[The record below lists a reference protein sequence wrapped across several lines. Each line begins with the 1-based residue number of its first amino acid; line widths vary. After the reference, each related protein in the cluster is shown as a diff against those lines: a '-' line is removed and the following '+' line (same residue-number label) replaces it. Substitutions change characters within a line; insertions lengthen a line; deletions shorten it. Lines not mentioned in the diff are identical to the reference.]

1 MRKNKIITIDGPSG
15 AGKSTIA
22 KLLASTE
29 GYTYIDSGAIYRG
42 IAYAYKVK
50 KDGGPLEEF
59 LRDLPLSFDFGQLTR
74 VSEIISGMGANVVS
88 VQYDLADPNM
98 TVTSCFLKLGLETR
112 DHTQIEQIKAK
123 LTEEGFKLVS
133 ERA

>member
-1 MRKNKIITIDGPSG
+1 MSPCQIGRFSTSGLGTHSSVPSLQ
-15 AGKSTIA
+15 S
-22 KLLASTE
+22 
-29 GYTYIDSGAIYRG
+29 
-42 IAYAYKVK
+42 
-50 KDGGPLEEF
+50 
-59 LRDLPLSFDFGQLTR
+59 
-74 VSEIISGMGANVVS
+74 VS